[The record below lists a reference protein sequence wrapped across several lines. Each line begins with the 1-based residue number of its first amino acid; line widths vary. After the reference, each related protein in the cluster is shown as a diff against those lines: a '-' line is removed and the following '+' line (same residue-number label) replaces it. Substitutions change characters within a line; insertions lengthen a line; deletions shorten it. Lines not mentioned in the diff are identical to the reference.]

1 MTFDPDH
8 IIPRGAMA
16 SEIRPVA
23 LQIRYIVEY
32 DVRYMED
39 RVRADLFANGH
50 PLGLYAVAATRDDV
64 HPSELI
70 PRYGRDLERLV
81 LGELSKGLGLSSRV
95 DNLEAQ
101 VQRLHD
107 ELRVLRRPRWRKSYD
122 ALVDLWYQVK
132 AVYS

>member
-1 MTFDPDH
+1 MTFDPDR

-50 PLGLYAVAATRDDV
+50 PLGIYAVAATRDDV
-64 HPSELI
+64 HPSDLI

-81 LGELSKGLGLSSRV
+81 LGELSKGLGTSSRV
-95 DNLEAQ
+95 ADLEAVVVLLNGQ
-101 VQRLHD
+101 IEMLQR
-107 ELRVLRRPRWRKSYD
+107 PWWRKAYD
-122 ALVDLWYQVK
+122 RAGAWISGVR
-132 AVYS
+132 